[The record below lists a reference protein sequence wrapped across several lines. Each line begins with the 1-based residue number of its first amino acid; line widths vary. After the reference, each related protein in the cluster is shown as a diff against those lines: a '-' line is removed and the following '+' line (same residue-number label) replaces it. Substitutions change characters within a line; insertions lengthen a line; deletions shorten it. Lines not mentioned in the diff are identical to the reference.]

1 METINLNDFKKL
13 DLRLAQ
19 IIEAE
24 RVPDTDKLLKLKLDL
39 GDETREIVSGIG
51 MQYHPEDLIGKQIV
65 IVANL
70 EPKVFKGIE
79 SQGMLLAVVNKDGDI
94 SLLIPDKQM
103 TPGDRIQ

>member
-24 RVPDTDKLLKLKLDL
+24 RVPDTNKLLKLKLDL

-103 TPGDRIQ
+103 TPDDRIQ

>member
-24 RVPDTDKLLKLKLDL
+24 RVPDTNKLLKLKLDL

-70 EPKVFKGIE
+70 EPKVFKE
-79 SQGMLLAVVNKDGDI
+79 
-94 SLLIPDKQM
+94 
-103 TPGDRIQ
+103 

>member
-70 EPKVFKGIE
+70 EPKVFRGIE
-79 SQGMLLAVVNKDGDI
+79 SQGMLLCAVDKEDKVA
-94 SLLIPDKQM
+94 LLNPDKEFPSG
-103 TPGDRIQ
+103 TIIT

>member
-24 RVPDTDKLLKLKLDL
+24 RVPDTNKLLKLKLDL

-70 EPKVFKGIE
+70 EPKVFRGIE

-94 SLLIPDKQM
+94 SLLIPDKKM